1 MRENFYYVIAIMF
14 VVIMFALL
22 GIVALGAIDANTG
35 TEIECYSIG
44 MEITHTEE
52 STYYVKHYG
61 GTQTTRTFYLRGD
74 NKTMAIKV
82 NAETFAR
89 FTQGDWVEVEIQV
102 IESAI
107 FHNIKEKARIIGAME
122 N

>member
-1 MRENFYYVIAIMF
+1 MRENFWYVIAIMF
-14 VVIMFALL
+14 IVIMFALL
-22 GIVALGAIDANTG
+22 SIVALGAIDDNTG
-35 TEIECYSIG
+35 TEIERYSIG
-44 MEITHTEE
+44 MKITHAEE

-61 GTQTTRTFYLRGD
+61 AQTTRTFYLRGD
-74 NKTMAIKV
+74 DKTMSINV

-89 FTQGDWVEVEIQV
+89 FTQGDWVEVEIQ
-102 IESAI
+102 ITESAI